1 VFQKILLGVDD
12 RPESKVA
19 ATRALEMAK
28 LCDARIFAAWVL
40 NPEAPTAAGGPG
52 SSVTAPRRGP
62 RRPKTAS
69 EPEELAWSRLYEI
82 EDSAFEANVRISLLL
97 ETGNRDEKLLAL
109 IDSYQLEALVIGAR
123 SVKGWESLIE
133 RCPVI
138 VILAR

>member
-1 VFQKILLGVDD
+1 MFEKILLCVDD

-19 ATRALEMAK
+19 ATRALEMAR

-40 NPEAPTAAGGPG
+40 NPEMPVADAGAPRP
-52 SSVTAPRRGP
+52 VTGPRRGP

-123 SVKGWESLIE
+123 SVRGWENLIE
-133 RCPVI
+133 RSPVM